1 MMKLSAIQS
10 LSQFHKQNQLVNQV
24 STNFVCPTSD
34 IFMNRIAGLFEFC
47 IYPNMPKLTGINEV

>member
-1 MMKLSAIQS
+1 MKLSAIRS
-10 LSQFHKQNQLVNQV
+10 LSQFHEQNQLVNQV

-47 IYPNMPKLTGINEV
+47 IYPNVPELTGINEV